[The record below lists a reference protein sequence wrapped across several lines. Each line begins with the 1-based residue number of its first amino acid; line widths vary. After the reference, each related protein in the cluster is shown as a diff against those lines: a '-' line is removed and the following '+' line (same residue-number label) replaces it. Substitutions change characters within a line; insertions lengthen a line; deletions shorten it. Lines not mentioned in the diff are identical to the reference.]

1 MPWIAVCVE
10 TGVILLSTIGA
21 VYILRET
28 TMFHVKQ
35 WGKDIVL
42 QGVGRFTSPAKRAYN
57 DLERLETAVF
67 AWQWSGQN
75 IMKEKNGKKARIFAV
90 RPIKMRFIRV
100 VSQNKWTN
108 AVIKKM
114 FHVKHSDDEPIGA
127 EKIA

>member
-35 WGKDIVL
+35 WGKDMVL
-42 QGVGRFTSPAKRAYN
+42 RGLGCFTSPAKRAYN
-57 DLERLETAVF
+57 DLKRLETAVF

-75 IMKEKNGKKARIFAV
+75 IMRGKKERWREFS
-90 RPIKMRFIRV
+90 RCDLSKCDLYELFLG
-100 VSQNKWTN
+100 TN
-108 AVIKKM
+108 GQM
-114 FHVKHSDDEPIGA
+114 LS
-127 EKIA
+127 

>member
-1 MPWIAVCVE
+1 MWKQGGIRR
-10 TGVILLSTIGA
+10 STIGA

-42 QGVGRFTSPAKRAYN
+42 RGVGRFTSPANQAYN
-57 DLERLETAVF
+57 DLKRLETAVF

-75 IMKEKNGKKARIFAV
+75 IMRGKKERWREFSRATY
-90 RPIKMRFIRV
+90 
-100 VSQNKWTN
+100 QNAIYTSYFSEQMGS